1 MKFYVVDAFTN
12 TIFNGNQA
20 GVVILDQ
27 AYDFPDRAIM
37 QKVAGELKHSETVF
51 VKKVANK
58 AYELRFFTPTEEVEL
73 CGHATLS
80 CFTVLREEKLIE
92 PGVFLANT
100 LAGTLEILVE
110 NTSVWI
116 RMVKC
121 DFVKNL
127 EKAEYSEIYEAYG
140 LDITDKPEFLHP
152 SIYKAGIADILLPVS
167 SREKLNGVIQD
178 KEKIIGISKKYSV
191 VGVHMFYYNPNS
203 ETTAFCRNF
212 APLFGIDEESAT
224 GTSNAALTCYLHGKG
239 LVKTNGINKFIQGET
254 MGKPSTICSRVDG
267 SNDIF
272 IGGNAIISIS
282 GEFRL

>member
-1 MKFYVVDAFTN
+1 MRFYVVDAFTN
-12 TIFNGNQA
+12 TIFSGNQA

-27 AYDFPDRAIM
+27 ASDFPDRTIT

-51 VKKVANK
+51 VKKVASK

-92 PGVFLANT
+92 PGVFQAST
-100 LAGTLEILVE
+100 LAGTLEIIVD

-127 EKAEYSEIYEAYG
+127 ETAEYLEIYEAYG
-140 LDITDKPEFLHP
+140 LDIADKPEILNP
-152 SIYKAGIADILLPVS
+152 CIYKAGLTDILLPIS
-167 SREKLNGVIQD
+167 SREKLNEAIQN
-178 KEKIIGISKKYSV
+178 KEKVIGISKKHSV
-191 VGVHMFYYNPNS
+191 VGVHMFYYNANS

-224 GTSNAALTCYLHGKG
+224 GTSNASLTCYLHEKG

-254 MGKPSTICSRVDG
+254 LGKPSFIYSRVDKNK
-267 SNDIF
+267 SIY
-272 IGGNAIISIS
+272 IGGSAIISMS
-282 GEFRL
+282 GELRL